1 MFKLLFQLWGAS
13 FFLLNK
19 VFLSKSERCFN
30 SAEKKKWLILSWTVY
45 LIGLPV
51 WVIVFMLESNWI
63 AACVEAG
70 GAPAMVVG
78 LYAAMHG
85 QNKHPL
91 WLDYLAK
98 MAVILGLCISLY
110 HFGGIFSIK
119 QFLELGIAAGF
130 LVGTYFLAKEK
141 TQQGY
146 LWFLMGNI
154 TCAILM
160 AMEGY
165 SILMAQQIISL
176 GFVLDAYLVNRKN
189 YNTQLSGDNV
199 CNIQ

>member
-1 MFKLLFQLWGAS
+1 MFKLFFQMWGAV

-19 VFLSKSERCFN
+19 VFLSKSERCFY
-30 SAEKKKWLILSWTVY
+30 SEEKKKWLIYSWVVY

-51 WVIVFMLESNWI
+51 WVIVFMLENNWI

-78 LYAAMHG
+78 LYTALHG
-85 QNKHPL
+85 QGKHPL

-98 MAVILGLCISLY
+98 MAVVGGLCISLY

-119 QFLELGIAAGF
+119 QFLELGIASGF
-130 LVGTYFLAKEK
+130 LMGTYLLAKEK

-146 LWFLMGNI
+146 LWFLVGNI

-160 AMEGY
+160 AIEGY

-176 GFVLDAYLVNRKN
+176 GFVFDAYLINRRS
-189 YNTQLSGDNV
+189 QLE
-199 CNIQ
+199 I